1 MTPALVIT
9 LMILGWGA
17 AAVAMLWGILRT
29 ARYHHRHASGRHA
42 PAPRDTSGDHCADS
56 AKEMQLPEYSA

>member
-9 LMILGWGA
+9 LMILGWSA

-29 ARYHHRHASGRHA
+29 ARYHQRYGTRREDLTARG
-42 PAPRDTSGDHCADS
+42 
-56 AKEMQLPEYSA
+56 QLSHQSTRSSKRTAITGI